1 MTIKNQRKH
10 SQAHPHRQQELT
22 KPNDTQRRFFGYLVL
37 QALVLLIWWPI
48 NSLFERIDT
57 TGEPSTLAAV
67 VVFTG
72 VALAYFA
79 IQSGVEEIDLAL
91 SRLSARQS
99 ESARQTEKEAPARSI
114 SGTYWKNHFQQL
126 GLLLAL
132 CTPITLVAHSIAS
145 VSATHLL
152 WIAVITAIH
161 TSCYRLLASWLR
173 LRWAQRDTL
182 LTLIA
187 LRATLVAV
195 YLCTT
200 VYLPALS
207 HVRMSLQL
215 AQPTSDASSP
225 LATVVLPFIV
235 TYAALN
241 ALLCVGLTRQL
252 TQRVTNAAIAKES
265 DIDNVADSAADS
277 DAHSAED
284 SAEGNANGMAQATIP
299 PHGTK
304 DTTPKSRAGL

>member
-10 SQAHPHRQQELT
+10 SQAHLHRQQELT
-22 KPNDTQRRFFGYLVL
+22 NPNDTQRRFFGYLVL

-67 VVFTG
+67 VVFSG
-72 VALAYFA
+72 IALAYFA
-79 IQSGVEEIDLAL
+79 IQSGVDEIDLAL
-91 SRLSARQS
+91 SRLSASQS
-99 ESARQTEKEAPARSI
+99 ESSRQTEKAAPARTL

-145 VSATHLL
+145 VSTTHLL
-152 WIAVITAIH
+152 WIAVITAVH
-161 TSCYRLLASWLR
+161 TSCYRLLASWLC

-187 LRATLVAV
+187 LRATLAAV

-200 VYLPALS
+200 VYAPALS

-215 AQPTSDASSP
+215 TQPTSDASSP
-225 LATVVLPFIV
+225 LASVVLPFIV
-235 TYAALN
+235 TYAAMS

-252 TQRVTNAAIAKES
+252 TQRVTNAAIAKAS
-265 DIDNVADSAADS
+265 DIDNVADS